1 MSGSEMITEITATF
15 PARGIPI
22 SNQSPCSNG
31 CNMNA
36 LFPETT
42 CAWCGEKFTFCR
54 ALHRYKRH
62 RGKKLYL
69 FDRWTCMQAFD
80 RARPDLGEKR
90 VEDCR
95 KRLDYLLSLDGIP
108 REEWSDP
115 KIRDNGIALSSMI
128 MRAEAKLNTAIAKFI
143 KTEEEKE
150 RRRCLNIK

>member
-1 MSGSEMITEITATF
+1 MSGAECLTEICATF
-15 PARGIPI
+15 PARGIAI
-22 SNQSPCSNG
+22 SNQTPASHSG
-31 CNMNA
+31 NMNGIW
-36 LFPETT
+36 PETK

-54 ALHRYKRH
+54 SLHRYKRH

-69 FDRWTCMQAFD
+69 FDKWTCMKAFD
-80 RARPDLGEKR
+80 KARPDLQEKR

-128 MRAEAKLNTAIAKFI
+128 ANAETRLNTAIAKFI
-143 KTEEEKE
+143 KLEGEKE
-150 RRRCLNIK
+150 RHYKCRDM